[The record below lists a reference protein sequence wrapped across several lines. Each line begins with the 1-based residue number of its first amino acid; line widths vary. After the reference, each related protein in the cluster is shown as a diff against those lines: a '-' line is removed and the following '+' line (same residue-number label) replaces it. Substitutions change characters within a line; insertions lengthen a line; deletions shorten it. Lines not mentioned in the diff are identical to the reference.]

1 MPTASINTGMY
12 YNNKSTIVNCGV
24 YTWDLAYQMRP
35 CICSVRSLGKIAQ
48 NDCID
53 YIIVY
58 PGYKVITYADYGYVN
73 QQSIIDNNYG
83 NKIIIRKLANINSAG
98 SLKIYYNGNLI
109 ELDGLSSNVTLSTMQ
124 ISGGQ
129 TFTYNGN
136 SLTIT

>member
-12 YNNKSTIVNCGV
+12 YNNSTIVNCGV

-35 CICSVRSLGKIAQ
+35 CICSVRALVKISQ
-48 NDCID
+48 HDNID

-58 PGYKVITYADYGYVN
+58 PGYKVITYNDYDYIN
-73 QQSIIDNNYG
+73 QQSTIDNNYG
-83 NKIIIRKLANINSAG
+83 NKIIIRKLANINTAS
-98 SLKIYYNGNLI
+98 SLRIYYNGNLI
-109 ELDGLSSNVTLSTMQ
+109 ELDGLSRNVALSTMQ

>member
-12 YNNKSTIVNCGV
+12 YNNSTIVNCGV
-24 YTWDLAYQMRP
+24 YTWDLAYQIRP
-35 CICSVRSLGKIAQ
+35 CICSVRALVKIAQ
-48 NDCID
+48 HDNID

-58 PGYKVITYADYGYVN
+58 PGYKVITYNDYDYIN
-73 QQSIIDNNYG
+73 QQSTIDNNYG
-83 NKIIIRKLANINSAG
+83 NKIIIRKLANINTAS
-98 SLKIYYNGNLI
+98 SLRIYYNGNLI
-109 ELDGLSSNVTLSTMQ
+109 ELDGLSRNVAMSTMQ